1 MRSNGRARDAAR
13 PVKIQRNYL
22 RHAEGSALIEMGNT
36 RVICSATIERSI
48 PKFLYGKG
56 EGWVTAEY
64 GMIPRSARQRIVR
77 EAIRGRVGRTYEIQ
91 RLIGRSLRAATQL
104 GMLGEITI
112 IVDCDV
118 IEADGGTRSAS
129 ITGGCVALYDAL
141 STLGL
146 ADHPMNFLVSGISV
160 GVVNGTTLLD
170 LDYEE
175 DSSAQVDLNLVMSEG
190 GTFIEI
196 QGTAERVPFS
206 AEQLEEMIGLGKK
219 GCMALVE
226 AQREALKL

>member
-1 MRSNGRARDAAR
+1 
-13 PVKIQRNYL
+13 VKIQRDYL

-36 RVICSATIERSI
+36 RVVCSATIERNV
-48 PKFLYGKG
+48 PKFLSGKG

-64 GMIPRSARQRIVR
+64 GMLPRSAQQRIVR
-77 EAIRGRVGRTYEIQ
+77 EAVRGRAGRTYEIQ

-104 GMLGEITI
+104 DMLGEITI

-118 IEADGGTRSAS
+118 VEADGGTRSAS

-146 ADHPMNFLVSGISV
+146 REHPMNFLVSGISV
-160 GVVNGTTLLD
+160 GVVDGATLLD

-175 DSSAQVDLNLVMSEG
+175 DSNAQVDLNLVMSEG

-196 QGTAERVPFS
+196 QGTAEKIPFS
-206 AEQLEEMIGLGKK
+206 ADQLQEMIEVGRK
-219 GCMALVE
+219 GCLELVE
-226 AQREALKL
+226 AQREAFKL